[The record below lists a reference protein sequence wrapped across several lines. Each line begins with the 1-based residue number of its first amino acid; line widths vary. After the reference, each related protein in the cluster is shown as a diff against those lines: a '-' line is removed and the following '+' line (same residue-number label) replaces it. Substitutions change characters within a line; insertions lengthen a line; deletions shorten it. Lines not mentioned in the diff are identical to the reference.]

1 MEQFDQHILP
11 LKDKMFRFALR
22 MMHNAE
28 DAEDVV
34 QEVLIKIWT
43 NRERLASIT
52 NLEAWSIQLV
62 KHQAIDRL
70 RMLKRHIE
78 NLDSHYEI
86 KDQEMTPEQKT
97 TGNNLMEILNRLMES
112 LPEKQKL
119 VIQLRDIEGMA
130 YQEIAE
136 ILEIPLNQVKINL
149 FRARNI
155 LKQQIEQLKL
165 YERAKHDKI
174 SD

>member
-1 MEQFDQHILP
+1 MEQFDQRILP

-22 MMHNAE
+22 MMQNVE
-28 DAEDVV
+28 EAEDVV
-34 QEVLIKIWT
+34 QEVMIKIWT
-43 NRERLASIT
+43 NRERLDAIT
-52 NLEAWSIQLV
+52 NLEAWCIQLV

-70 RMLKRHIE
+70 RAQKRHMEDI
-78 NLDSHYEI
+78 DSHIEI
-86 KDQEMTPEQKT
+86 KDHGMNPEQKAS
-97 TGNNLMEILNRLMES
+97 GSNLMDVLNKLMDR

-155 LKQQIEQLKL
+155 LKQQIEQLNL
-165 YERAKHDKI
+165 YERAK
-174 SD
+174 

>member
-165 YERAKHDKI
+165 YERAKYDKI

>member
-1 MEQFDQHILP
+1 MEQFDQLIIP

-22 MMHNAE
+22 MMQNVE
-28 DAEDVV
+28 EAEDVV

-43 NRERLASIT
+43 NRERLDSIT

-70 RMLKRHIE
+70 RAQKRHVESIDGHFD
-78 NLDSHYEI
+78 L
-86 KDQEMTPEQKT
+86 KDQNMNPEQKAS
-97 TGNNLMEILNRLMES
+97 GSNMMEILSHLMDR

-155 LKQQIEQLKL
+155 LKQQIEQLNL
-165 YERAKHDKI
+165 YERAK
-174 SD
+174 

>member
-1 MEQFDQHILP
+1 MEQFDQLILP
-11 LKDKMFRFALR
+11 RKDKMFRFALR
-22 MMHNAE
+22 MLQNVE

-34 QEVLIKIWT
+34 QEALIKIWT
-43 NRERLASIT
+43 NRERLESIT
-52 NLEAWSIQLV
+52 NLEAWCIQLV

-70 RMLKRHIE
+70 RTLKRRVE
-78 NLDSHYEI
+78 DLDSHYQI
-86 KDQEMTPEQKT
+86 KDHEMTPEQKT
-97 TGNNLMEILNRLMES
+97 SGNNLMEILNNLMES

-136 ILEIPLNQVKINL
+136 ILDIPLNQVKINL

-155 LKQQIEQLKL
+155 LKQKIEQLKL
-165 YERAKHDKI
+165 YERAK
-174 SD
+174 